1 MNFRTFC
8 FQSFVPKWF
17 CGPQGNNGVGF
28 GEPSSLGSD
37 SLDSQLIGH
46 SLLRRGVATNFGG
59 VSSNGL
65 LTQNPS
71 KTDSL

>member
-1 MNFRTFC
+1 VG
-8 FQSFVPKWF
+8 SA
-17 CGPQGNNGVGF
+17 QGNNGVGF

-59 VSSNGL
+59 VS
-65 LTQNPS
+65 TMNPTS
-71 KTDSL
+71 MNLRDTDVL